1 MLVMREV
8 IVMMVMMVMM
18 VMAQYGDDKDIRM
31 GENDRLMLLP
41 KITENGS
48 QLVRPV
54 ANQDVHLKAI
64 VTMAVMMTRMTR
76 MMMIVVVMMG

>member
-1 MLVMREV
+1 
-8 IVMMVMMVMM
+8 MMVMMVMM

-64 VTMAVMMTRMTR
+64 VTMAVMMTRM
-76 MMMIVVVMMG
+76 MMIIVVMMG

>member
-1 MLVMREV
+1 
-8 IVMMVMMVMM
+8 MMVMMVMM

>member
-1 MLVMREV
+1 
-8 IVMMVMMVMM
+8 MMSMMVMM

>member
-8 IVMMVMMVMM
+8 IVMMVMM

-31 GENDRLMLLP
+31 GENNRLMLLP

-64 VTMAVMMTRMTR
+64 VTMAMMMAR

>member
-8 IVMMVMMVMM
+8 MMMMVMML
-18 VMAQYGDDKDIRM
+18 MAQYGDDKDIRM

>member
-8 IVMMVMMVMM
+8 IVMMVMM

-64 VTMAVMMTRMTR
+64 VTMAVMMTRM
-76 MMMIVVVMMG
+76 MMIIVVMMG

>member
-1 MLVMREV
+1 MREV
-8 IVMMVMMVMM
+8 IVMMVMM

-64 VTMAVMMTRMTR
+64 VTMAVMMVSMTR

>member
-8 IVMMVMMVMM
+8 IVMMVMM